1 MESALR
7 VFEEIQ
13 KLSNPSNKKLTDV
26 NIIKLDRDSDVIF
39 VLLPEWAPNLPP
51 YNIARLSSIL
61 NEAGYKSSCLD
72 LNIETYQESKKW
84 VKKLGYNPFNP
95 NNLAT
100 NQFLTE
106 EDYQASEHLKRFQD
120 TQVKMREG
128 NQISDAS
135 NDQDLVSVIA
145 TLKSKLYQESIKSKH
160 YTNAFNELNE
170 RLIELEK
177 IVQPEKKTDFQKLQG
192 WVHSKRHFH

>member
-1 MESALR
+1 MIRFGISWVARLLGVSGFTVQQPTTRGSLQDLNISER
-7 VFEEIQ
+7 IIPF
-13 KLSNPSNKKLTDV
+13 NPSNLAFD
-26 NIIKLDRDSDVIF
+26 DSH
-39 VLLPEWAPNLPP
+39 LKSE
-51 YNIARLSSIL
+51 S
-61 NEAGYKSSCLD
+61 EA
-72 LNIETYQESKKW
+72 TQ
-84 VKKLGYNPFNP
+84 
-95 NNLAT
+95 
-100 NQFLTE
+100 
-106 EDYQASEHLKRFQD
+106 HLKRFQE
-120 TQVKMREG
+120 TQVKLKRGAEVT
-128 NQISDAS
+128 DAT